1 MEKRVINFFNRSSK
15 CILNYLG
22 RMNEYFEYVDLFDSI
37 NQFYSI
43 APKLSRYVD
52 GMDPKLFFV
61 DKDIEDQD
69 EFYRDYLCDY
79 IGFIGRIFYK
89 YTNTIFIKRYD
100 SLKELIE
107 ILNEVSRMDPERLD
121 KSIVCTPD
129 QFKDIRKEYLESGKV
144 NLSDILKK
152 DYSIKMPKVD
162 SIWV

>member
-1 MEKRVINFFNRSSK
+1 
-15 CILNYLG
+15 
-22 RMNEYFEYVDLFDSI
+22 MNEYFEYDNLSDSI

-52 GMDPKLFFV
+52 GVDPKLFFV
-61 DKDIEDQD
+61 DKNLEDQD

-89 YTNTIFIKRYD
+89 YTNTIFLKRYD

-129 QFKDIRKEYLESGKV
+129 QFKDIRKEYLENCKV

-152 DYSIKMPKVD
+152 DYSTKIPKVD
-162 SIWV
+162 SIWI

>member
-1 MEKRVINFFNRSSK
+1 MEKRVISFFNRSSK

-22 RMNEYFEYVDLFDSI
+22 RMNEYFEYVDLSDSI

-52 GMDPKLFFV
+52 GVDPKLFFV
-61 DKDIEDQD
+61 DKNMEDQD

-129 QFKDIRKEYLESGKV
+129 QFKDIRKDYLENGKV

-152 DYSIKMPKVD
+152 DYSIKTTKSD
-162 SIWV
+162 SIWL

>member
-22 RMNEYFEYVDLFDSI
+22 RMNEYFEYDNLSDSI

-52 GMDPKLFFV
+52 GVDPKLFFV
-61 DKDIEDQD
+61 DKNLEDQD

-89 YTNTIFIKRYD
+89 YTNTIFLKRYD

-129 QFKDIRKEYLESGKV
+129 QFKDIRKEYLENCKV

-152 DYSIKMPKVD
+152 DYSTKIPKVD
-162 SIWV
+162 SIWI